1 MKAFWWFKENSIA
14 GMARPGFNSVRW
26 FDLPFDEAVLL
37 GWLGQFSE
45 GPAPLSALAHH
56 IETYV
61 PKIYKYHKLDEI
73 SGQKAIQTLSTAAGV
88 LEVLKKLSSR
98 LHVLR
103 SFHIENNSV
112 HFQLNDDVLNQE
124 ITFLKE
130 NDIRRVI
137 TLTERHHQNDILS
150 NHFSTHHISIID
162 LGAPDLDQAK
172 HLAEIITS
180 ATKNK
185 ERLAVHCLA
194 GIGRTS
200 TMLIAAHILLGESL
214 QDLEVRIAKQNPYF
228 AFSGP
233 QAEFLR
239 SIKL

>member
-26 FDLPFDEAVLL
+26 FDLPFEEAVLL
-37 GWLGQFSE
+37 GWLGQYSE

-56 IETYV
+56 IKTYV
-61 PKIYKYHKLDEI
+61 PKIYKYHKMDKVSGARATEI
-73 SGQKAIQTLSTAAGV
+73 LLTPVGVVKVLNNLS
-88 LEVLKKLSSR
+88 LR
-98 LHVLR
+98 LHVLK
-103 SFHIENNSV
+103 SFHVENDHV
-112 HFQLNDDVLNQE
+112 YFKLNDDVLNHE
-124 ITFLKE
+124 IEFLKK
-130 NDIRRVI
+130 NHIRSVI
-137 TLTERHHQNDILS
+137 TLTERHHQKDILS

-162 LGAPDLDQAK
+162 LGAPDLEQAK
-172 HLAEIITS
+172 RLAQIVT
-180 ATKNK
+180 AANKNK

-214 QDLEVRIAKQNPYF
+214 SDLEVRIAKQNPYF

-239 SIKL
+239 SIKM